1 MSADR
6 GVHVTHRRRRQITLD
21 LNRARMHAASQ
32 PRRQRATHH
41 QLALQPGRQFV
52 ALGQTGRQVVAM
64 PCIPATQIAVM
75 IAIVAAIVVAV
86 VLAFII
92 LVVPIG
98 MPVAL
103 AMIAIVIVIVIS
115 ESLWPQ

>member
-1 MSADR
+1 
-6 GVHVTHRRRRQITLD
+6 
-21 LNRARMHAASQ
+21 
-32 PRRQRATHH
+32 
-41 QLALQPGRQFV
+41 
-52 ALGQTGRQVVAM
+52 
-64 PCIPATQIAVM
+64 M

-115 ESLWPQ
+115 ESLWPQAQHYRHAQKIQPVIPRHKFSPCSM